1 MWNRSTQPE
10 ISTTTAKISK
20 YMWNWREGTTV
31 SSVKQYLLDQICE
44 QKEKTCDNVAAEAD
58 LRDCS

>member
-1 MWNRSTQPE
+1 
-10 ISTTTAKISK
+10 
-20 YMWNWREGTTV
+20 MWNWREGTTV

-44 QKEKTCDNVAAEAD
+44 KYVRICEKKEKTCDNVAAEAD